1 MRFQMSK
8 KAKTVS
14 IHIRVDEDLAHE
26 FKRICDEQDF
36 TQSLIIRQLMK
47 EYLAKNKQI
56 SLL

>member
-1 MRFQMSK
+1 MTK

-14 IHIRVDEDLAHE
+14 IHIRVDEDLAAE
-26 FKRICDEQDF
+26 FKRVCDSQDF